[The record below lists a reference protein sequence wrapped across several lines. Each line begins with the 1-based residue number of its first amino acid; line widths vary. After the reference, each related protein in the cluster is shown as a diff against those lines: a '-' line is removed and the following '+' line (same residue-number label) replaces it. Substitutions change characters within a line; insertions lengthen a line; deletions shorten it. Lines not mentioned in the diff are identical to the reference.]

1 MSDTPR
7 FTIITPTWNQAEY
20 IRDTIESVLNQTRR
34 DLEYIIVDNCS
45 DDGTQQIV
53 EEYMKKD
60 PRIIY
65 VREPDHGQAEAINK
79 GLKRAKGSIVAWLN
93 SDDIYMDEHVLAR
106 VDKAFYRH
114 AEAGLIVGDAW
125 YCDKNKKLTE
135 YNPSDRNVPAWVIRR
150 WYYIVQPAVF
160 WKNEHALLDEKY
172 HYVFD
177 WKFFIEAYSR
187 NKVYYSHT
195 PYALYRMYEDNKTG
209 QNNAKRKK
217 EIWKL
222 QVELGDSRLNAA
234 WCKWVYKQYA
244 KAEETGDEKLKKRVD
259 LLTKVMFHLTFKRI
273 VSF

>member
-1 MSDTPR
+1 MSNTPR

-60 PRIIY
+60 SRIIY

-79 GLKRAKGSIVAWLN
+79 GLKRAKGEIVAWLN
-93 SDDIYMDEHVLAR
+93 SDDIYMDDHVLAR

-114 AEAGLIVGDAW
+114 AEAGLVVGDAW

-160 WKNEHALLDEKY
+160 WKNGHALLDEKY

-222 QVELGDSRLNAA
+222 QAELGDSRLNAA
-234 WCKWVYKQYA
+234 WCKWVYEQYV
-244 KAEETGDEKLKKRVD
+244 KAEENGDEKLKARVD
-259 LLTKVMFHLTFKRI
+259 FLTKVMFHLTLKRI